1 MKLLTTLDL
10 NKNELLN
17 AKIQNLA
24 TDPENNPVAGQM
36 YYNST
41 DKKVRVYNGNTWE
54 NIGSVVTDPV
64 SGDGKITIDGV
75 VYSVYDLPTA
85 SASILG
91 GVKVGT
97 GLSIDANGV
106 LTVSEADAV
115 EWSNVLN
122 KPTDLVE
129 DASYVHT
136 DNNYTTTEKN
146 KLAGIASG
154 AEVNVNADWSA
165 ISGDAQIL
173 NKPVALSAFTNDSG
187 FITSSVT
194 NLTNYYLKTEV
205 YTQSQVNDLIGQ
217 IATIQIEVV
226 GSLPSTGQSNIIYLV
241 PKNPGQTN
249 NIYDEYIW
257 TSTAFE
263 KVGDTTI
270 DLSGYLEK
278 TGDSSNT
285 TVSFVESNNRNLPV
299 TGDSV
304 STIIGKIIKYLKDLK
319 TSAFTGDYDDLV
331 NKPST
336 IKKASFDISTAQ
348 TTNSLTI
355 NGGTTIV
362 GVMVI
367 DDTTKEIV
375 MCDITVEGMK
385 ITATTI
391 SNPEHLLKVIIT
403 YY

>member
-1 MKLLTTLDL
+1 MVYLTNIDL
-10 NKNELLN
+10 GQNQLMN
-17 AKIQNLA
+17 AIIQPLA
-24 TDPENNPVAGQM
+24 TAPTNPKLGQI
-36 YYNST
+36 YTNSST
-41 DKKVRVYNGNTWE
+41 SKIMWYTGTQWQTVGVVVESSATNGN
-54 NIGSVVTDPV
+54 IKV
-64 SGDGKITIDGV
+64 DGV
-75 VYSVYDLPTA
+75 EMKVFQLPIA

-91 GVKVGT
+91 GVKVGI

-106 LTVSEADAV
+106 LTVSEAGSV

-129 DASYVHT
+129 DVSYVHT

-154 AEVNVNADWSA
+154 AEVNVNADWNA
-165 ISGDAQIL
+165 TSGDAQIL

-194 NLTNYYLKTEV
+194 NLTNYYLKTEL

-226 GSLPSTGQSNIIYLV
+226 ESLPSTGQSNIIYLV
-241 PKNPGQTN
+241 SKNPGQPS
-249 NIYDEYIW
+249 NIYDEYLW
-257 TSTAFE
+257 TGTVFE
-263 KVGDTTI
+263 KVGDTSI
-270 DLSGYLEK
+270 NLSEYLEK

-285 TVSFVESNNRNLPV
+285 TVSFVESSNRNLPV

-304 STIIGKIIKYLKDLK
+304 STIIGKTIKYLKDLK
-319 TSAFTGDYDDLV
+319 ISAFTGDYDDLV
-331 NKPST
+331 NKPSA
-336 IKKASFDISTAQ
+336 IKKTSFDISTIQ
-348 TTNSLTI
+348 TTNSITI
-355 NGGTTIV
+355 SDGTIIV
-362 GVMVI
+362 GVMVV
-367 DDTTKEIV
+367 DDVTKEIV

>member
-1 MKLLTTLDL
+1 MVYLTNIDL
-10 NKNELLN
+10 GQNQLMN
-17 AKIQNLA
+17 AIIQPLA
-24 TDPENNPVAGQM
+24 TAPTNPKLGQI
-36 YYNST
+36 YTNSST
-41 DKKVRVYNGNTWE
+41 SKIMWYTGTQWQTVGVVVESSATNGN
-54 NIGSVVTDPV
+54 IKV
-64 SGDGKITIDGV
+64 DGV
-75 VYSVYDLPTA
+75 EMEVFQLPIA

-91 GVKVGT
+91 GVKVGI

-106 LTVSEADAV
+106 LTVSEAGSV

-129 DASYVHT
+129 DVSYVHT

-154 AEVNVNADWSA
+154 AEVNVNADWNA
-165 ISGDAQIL
+165 TSGDAQIL

-194 NLTNYYLKTEV
+194 NLTNYYLKTEL

-226 GSLPSTGQSNIIYLV
+226 ESLPSTGQSNIIYLV
-241 PKNPGQTN
+241 SKNPGQPS
-249 NIYDEYIW
+249 NIYDEYLW
-257 TSTAFE
+257 TGTVFE
-263 KVGDTTI
+263 KVGDTSI
-270 DLSGYLEK
+270 NLSEYLEK

-285 TVSFVESNNRNLPV
+285 TVSFVESSNRNLPV

-304 STIIGKIIKYLKDLK
+304 STIIGKTIKYLKDLK
-319 TSAFTGDYDDLV
+319 ISAFTGDYDDLV
-331 NKPST
+331 NKPSA
-336 IKKASFDISTAQ
+336 IKKTSFDISTIQ
-348 TTNSLTI
+348 TTNSITI
-355 NGGTTIV
+355 SDGTIIV
-362 GVMVI
+362 GVMVV
-367 DDTTKEIV
+367 DDVTKEIV

>member
-1 MKLLTTLDL
+1 MVYLTNIDL
-10 NKNELLN
+10 GQNQLMN
-17 AKIQNLA
+17 AIIQPLA
-24 TDPENNPVAGQM
+24 TAPTNPKLGQI
-36 YYNST
+36 YTNSST
-41 DKKVRVYNGNTWE
+41 SKIMWYTGTQWQTVGVVVESSATNGN
-54 NIGSVVTDPV
+54 IKV
-64 SGDGKITIDGV
+64 DGV
-75 VYSVYDLPTA
+75 EMKVFQLPIA
-85 SASILG
+85 SESILG
-91 GVKVGT
+91 GVKVGI

-106 LTVSEADAV
+106 LTVSEAGSV

-129 DASYVHT
+129 DVSYVHT

-154 AEVNVNADWSA
+154 AEVNVNADWNA
-165 ISGDAQIL
+165 TSGDAQIL

-194 NLTNYYLKTEV
+194 NLTNYYLKTEL

-226 GSLPSTGQSNIIYLV
+226 ESLPSTGQSNIIYLV
-241 PKNPGQTN
+241 SKNPGQPS
-249 NIYDEYIW
+249 NIYDEYLW
-257 TSTAFE
+257 TGTVFE
-263 KVGDTTI
+263 KVGDTSI
-270 DLSGYLEK
+270 NLSEYLEK

-285 TVSFVESNNRNLPV
+285 TVSFVESSNRNLPV

-304 STIIGKIIKYLKDLK
+304 STIIGKTIKYLKDLK
-319 TSAFTGDYDDLV
+319 ISAFTGDYDDLV
-331 NKPST
+331 NKPSA
-336 IKKASFDISTAQ
+336 IKKTSFDISTIQ
-348 TTNSLTI
+348 TTNSITI
-355 NGGTTIV
+355 SDGTIIV
-362 GVMVI
+362 GVMVV
-367 DDTTKEIV
+367 DDVTKEIV